1 LSQPKGKVVPV
12 IDEQTERR
20 LIWLMGG
27 RLVLA
32 LSSLALAAGLDGLGR
47 ELSDEARSGIYW
59 TVTFAFFVAVLSGA
73 SFNRIRNPQRFANLQ
88 IGMDAIIVSFLVY
101 FSGGRDSVFTFL
113 YVLVILY
120 GALLFKRRVAL
131 RAAILSVAGYGLAL
145 YSANEGWYPGGDPVA
160 NSIGLPYLAA
170 VWCVHGGALFLVGAL
185 ASVLSGEIQRVDA
198 ALEISAQDLQ
208 QLRYLHQC
216 TVESIM
222 SGLLTTNSE
231 GSIMSFNPE
240 AERIT
245 GHSVSEATGR
255 KLGEVIPG
263 APEFL
268 ADREYGA
275 STETQRTR
283 LGYENARGE
292 RLHLGLAGSVLRDAE
307 GENVG
312 DVVIFQDVTE
322 VVNMESELRRRERLA
337 AVGELSAKIAHEIRN
352 PLASISG
359 SIEILRGDLAT
370 SDLGGEPDQLMG
382 IVLRETQRLNSL
394 ITDFLLYA
402 RPAPMRLETVDL
414 GSPIEDVLKLLQPAC
429 ARCIT
434 LQVDVGAGLQV
445 QADPGQLRQLLWNL
459 CLNGIQSIQGEGSLT
474 VSADRVPGEF
484 PQGGADSHRN
494 ASWVEILISDSGC
507 GIPSDEQERI
517 FEPFYTTKNGGTG
530 LGLAMVHRVVENH
543 GGELQLVSELDRGTT
558 FRIRLPGAESLA

>member
-1 LSQPKGKVVPV
+1 MVVPAL
-12 IDEQTERR
+12 DQQTERR

-27 RLVLA
+27 RLLLA

-59 TVTFAFFVAVLSGA
+59 TVTFAFFAAVLSGA
-73 SFNRIRNPQRFANLQ
+73 SFNRIRNPWRFANLQ
-88 IGMDAIIVSFLVY
+88 IGMDVIIVSSLVH

-131 RAAILSVAGYGLAL
+131 RAAILSVVGYGLAL
-145 YSANEGWYPGGDPVA
+145 YSANEGWYLGGDQA
-160 NSIGLPYLAA
+160 ADSIGLPYLVA

-198 ALEISAQDLQ
+198 ALETSAQDLQ

-222 SGLLTTNSE
+222 SGLLTTDSH
-231 GSIMSFNPE
+231 GCIMSFNPE

-245 GHSVSEATGR
+245 GRSASEVKGR

-268 ADREYGA
+268 DDCEYGV
-275 STETQRTR
+275 STVTRRTR
-283 LGYENARGE
+283 LSYENARGE
-292 RLHLGLAGSVLRDAE
+292 RVHLGLAGSVLRDAD

-322 VVNMESELRRRERLA
+322 VVTMESELRRRERLA

-359 SIEILRGDLAT
+359 SIEILRSDLA
-370 SDLGGEPDQLMG
+370 SSNLGSEPDQLMG
-382 IVLRETQRLNSL
+382 IVLRETQRLDSL

-414 GSPIEDVLKLLQPAC
+414 AGPIEDLLKLLQPAC
-429 ARCIT
+429 PECIS
-434 LQVDVGAGLQV
+434 LQVDVAADLQV
-445 QADPGQLRQLLWNL
+445 RADPGQLRQLLWNL
-459 CLNGIQSIQGEGSLT
+459 CLNGIQSIQGDGSLSI
-474 VSADRVPGEF
+474 SADRVPGEF
-484 PQGGADSHRN
+484 SQDDVESHRN
-494 ASWVEILISDSGC
+494 ASWIEILISDSGC
-507 GIPSDEQERI
+507 GIPNDEQERI

-543 GGELQLVSELDRGTT
+543 GGELQLESELDRGTT
-558 FRIRLPGAESLA
+558 FRIRLPGAESRA